1 MLVPLVALGR
11 VNFNLWPHI
20 LVTALSLTAGHWY
33 SYRYLENRKRWVQG
47 LMFGLIHVA
56 GGWLFVGLFIGAT
69 IPQAQF
75 AIFTQAITSFDLR
88 YRRSLFNT
96 LLHSLAILYV
106 VASFSRTLEL
116 ALYLLLF
123 MGLVM
128 LAFMAAD
135 WSDGLAAANIYP
147 VAETQRH
154 QKAETSD
161 GTSLNALSR
170 SYPSLL
176 IFAALFSVTTL
187 SAIVVVFLFT
197 PRFANKPL
205 VPPFTINAPLRG
217 GIKSEIVNPGIPL
230 VQVNGWSNERSD
242 YFYGFDTELDLRYR
256 GGLSDEIVMY
266 VRSPSRSYWRS
277 HSYDFYS
284 GTSWRQSSQKLIEI
298 ERRCTIRTRLTPPL
312 GSPIDLT
319 ETAYHQRPRPQEIVQ
334 SFTIVKQQPN
344 LIFTAYRPAEIF
356 LLTADIWRDIGDGLR
371 LPQAL
376 APGLTYSVVSHRPEF
391 EPLALRQDNGP
402 YPAEISQRYLQLP
415 DNISARVRQ
424 LAETLTA
431 AERNRYDKVTAL
443 NEHLRATYP
452 YNFFPPPHP
461 PGAEV
466 VDTFLFEDQEGIC
479 EQYVTALV
487 IMARTLGIPAR
498 LTAGY
503 GAGDYNPVTGYYEV
517 RHSHAHSWA
526 EIYFPQQGWVPFDP
540 TPGWSPNPYPTPAQQ
555 WFLSN
560 DFVWE
565 GLSAASVPLGAA
577 VSRGLQGL
585 AAMSV
590 YLIGLT
596 LVVITVS
603 LGGLLYRFWPRFAAA
618 YRHRRQQSSLPAN
631 QPTRRAVLRLYRQG
645 IRLLTPR
652 QRSAGETL
660 TEYAQQVGDSPAL
673 KQLTQAAEIAAYRPE
688 PPTEQTVAQAQAAVE
703 SLNQATQ

>member
-20 LVTALSLTAGHWY
+20 LVTVICLTAGHWY

-56 GGWLFVGLFIGAT
+56 IGWLFVGLFIGAT

-106 VASFSRTLEL
+106 VASFSRTMEL
-116 ALYLLLF
+116 AIYLLMF

-135 WSDGLAAANIYP
+135 WSDGLAAASITP
-147 VAETQRH
+147 VAEAHGLRKTESPQW
-154 QKAETSD
+154 TSFQPF
-161 GTSLNALSR
+161 LR
-170 SYPSLL
+170 FYPSLAM
-176 IFAALFSVTTL
+176 FTVLFSLTTL
-187 SAIVVVFLFT
+187 SAIVIVFLFT

-205 VPPFTINAPLRG
+205 VPPFTLNAPLRG

-277 HSYDFYS
+277 HSYDVYS
-284 GTSWRQSSQKLIEI
+284 GTSWQQSSQNLTKIK
-298 ERRCTIRTRLTPPL
+298 RRGAIRTRLTPPL

-319 ETAYHQRPRPQEIVQ
+319 AYAYHQRPRPQEIVQ

-344 LIFTAYRPAEIF
+344 LIFTAYRPAEIY
-356 LLTADIWRDIGDGLR
+356 LLTANMWRDIGDGLR

-376 APGLTYSVVSHRPEF
+376 GPGLTYSVVSHRPEF

-402 YPAEISQRYLQLP
+402 YPAQISQRYLQLP

-424 LAETLTA
+424 LAQTLTT
-431 AERNRYDKVTAL
+431 AELNRYDKVTAL
-443 NEHLRATYP
+443 NQHLLTTYP

-487 IMARTLGIPAR
+487 VMARTLGIPAR
-498 LTAGY
+498 LAAGY

-526 EIYFPQQGWVPFDP
+526 EVYFPQHGWVPFDP
-540 TPGWSPNPYPTPAQQ
+540 TPGWTPNPYPTPAQQ

-560 DFVWE
+560 DFVWD
-565 GLSAASVPLGAA
+565 GLSAAAVPVGAA

-585 AAMSV
+585 AAMSF

-596 LVVITVS
+596 LVGIAVG
-603 LGGLLYRFWPRFAAA
+603 LGWLLYRFWPRLEAA
-618 YRHRRQQSSLPAN
+618 YRQGRQQSSVQAG

-645 IRLLTPR
+645 VRLLTQR
-652 QRSAGETL
+652 QRPAGETM
-660 TEYAQQVGDSPAL
+660 TEYAQQLGEIPAL
-673 KQLTQAAEIAAYRPE
+673 NQLTQAAEIAAYRPE
-688 PPTEQTVAQAQAAVE
+688 PPNEQTVAQAQAAVE
-703 SLNQATQ
+703 SLNQTTS